1 MDNRLSF
8 LCYIFVIIVILL
20 FYLHTYLYMY
30 VINLVALTE
39 YVKKNNKMNNI
50 NNLQLYI
57 FK

>member
-1 MDNRLSF
+1 
-8 LCYIFVIIVILL
+8 
-20 FYLHTYLYMY
+20 MY